1 MARIVESLYR
11 KQQNLP
17 EPHLHLVPSLVWDER
32 RWRTIWNTMHYRPLQ
47 ETFHEF
53 IIYRV
58 LLPTF
63 GEDWRKEQM
72 ALPETDRHIMIR
84 WVQSYSEW
92 KKRNRQE
99 SNKESENR
107 WSAVPSGEVLA
118 LHQFAYD
125 AYCLQTVNKL
135 PEFLVNKLKN
145 VREFQGARYEV
156 AVAAIIARAGYE
168 ITFLDDQIKSKKHCE
183 FIAKNKDS
191 GKAIGVEA
199 KSRRRKGVIHEQGQS
214 DEAALAKGDVERLF
228 REACAQRPDNMPYL
242 IFLDL
247 NVMPTPGVP
256 MEQKSWMEDIK
267 AMLDKHNNVS
277 PENPDPFNAVAL
289 TNFSYYY
296 GGNSGDAPSGEY
308 VLIVSPHPQF
318 PSSDPKALG
327 EIWECL
333 GRYSHIPNEV

>member
-1 MARIVESLYR
+1 
-11 KQQNLP
+11 
-17 EPHLHLVPSLVWDER
+17 
-32 RWRTIWNTMHYRPLQ
+32 MHYRPLD

-53 IIYRV
+53 TIRV
-58 LLPTF
+58 LQWAF
-63 GEDWRKEQM
+63 SEEWRQQQLG
-72 ALPETDRHIMIR
+72 LPESERHVLLR
-84 WVQSYSEW
+84 WMDSYGAW
-92 KKRNRQE
+92 KKAHQQE
-99 SNKESENR
+99 ENQEAEHR
-107 WSAVPSGEVLA
+107 WGAVPSGEVLA

-125 AYCLQTVNKL
+125 VYCLQTVNKL
-135 PEFLVNKLKN
+135 PDFLVNKLKN

-191 GKAIGVEA
+191 GEEIGVEA
-199 KSRRRKGVIHEQGQS
+199 KSRRRRGVIHEPGQS
-214 DEAALAKGDVERLF
+214 DEAALVKGDVARLF

-247 NVMPTPGVP
+247 NVMPTAGVP
-256 MEQKSWMEDIK
+256 MEQKPWIEDIK
-267 AMLDKHNNVS
+267 AMLDTYKDVS

-296 GGNSGDAPSGEY
+296 GGNVGDAPSGEY

-333 GRYSHIPNEV
+333 GRYSHIPQEV